1 MHIFMPARTQT
12 TESQHKN
19 MCSHTSPHQGSICTR
34 FGSMVAIWARVAV
47 YGRDNGT
54 RFAWSGKSHLLS
66 CWCLRPL
73 PWLHERNVM
82 LVFDGMLRGLML

>member
-54 RFAWSGKSHLLS
+54 RFAWSGKSHLLRETFKRVTGCEKDS
-66 CWCLRPL
+66 
-73 PWLHERNVM
+73 
-82 LVFDGMLRGLML
+82 GLAAYLFQILTSI